1 MPAGTDERMDRE
13 PPMNGNEERA
23 HPARHQR
30 TERGSHGPNERLAGH
45 FLKRLRRESEKL
57 ALADAVEGG
66 ILRRNLVETHGR
78 TLTVYRRG
86 PNASDEM
93 SPELAVAVLARHRRK
108 PSSES
113 SRPVLGS
120 SGLFLESAFE
130 TFEETARHADHAE
143 LCETPPSKQDRAG
156 ELVLMRA
163 IRAAAER
170 PNASDVATLLLIAQA
185 VVDSE
190 TGLRDVL
197 RTLKLRRPLVTTL
210 CEVKGFE
217 RSFLD
222 LLKRGLV
229 LPGAVACADGYSPQA
244 LRFERIA
251 DPRWRIVTFAGHDR
265 GGNGSEDN
273 ERQFGNAAQCVFP
286 ILSVAEQKER
296 LPRKLVQA
304 SQLDLACGMLN
315 AAIVGR
321 TIEAVTGEPPS
332 PGRLDGIDFGRLG
345 LGDLAIAIRPGI
357 DADKAAETLQRL
369 ASEDAGDGSEE
380 PVDKQQQK
388 EKPSSSSSSATRRGA
403 DPASGTDIVNPVPPS
418 QAHVEHPVPT
428 VETLA
433 GYGEASQWALQ
444 VREELPLWHAGAL
457 SWEDLS
463 TKILLSG
470 PPGVGKTLFARALCN
485 TLQIPLLATS
495 VARWLEPS
503 HLGDVLKRIRGAF
516 REAEAQKPCIL
527 FIDEFDGIGRR
538 VDFTRDYA
546 DYWNSVVNCCLE
558 MLDGA
563 ARTSGVIVVCA
574 TNNPEVIDSALLR
587 SGRIERRVEIP
598 LPDTAARLAILRHYL
613 GKDAEAVAASVSQT
627 RPEEELRRIL
637 QEGFEGMPD
646 DIYREL
652 VTAAIPAST
661 GASPS

>member
-1 MPAGTDERMDRE
+1 MPAGTDERLHGE
-13 PPMNGNEERA
+13 SPMNGNEDHDRSVRQQQPERS
-23 HPARHQR
+23 
-30 TERGSHGPNERLAGH
+30 GHGLNERLAAH

-57 ALADAVEGG
+57 ALADAVEAG
-66 ILRRNLVETHGR
+66 ILLWGRVETDGPSPAIYRHG
-78 TLTVYRRG
+78 
-86 PNASDEM
+86 PKASDGM

-120 SGLFLESAFE
+120 SGLSFESAFE
-130 TFEETARHADHAE
+130 TFEETVRHADRAE
-143 LCETPPSKQDRAG
+143 LCEPTSSKRNRAG
-156 ELVLMRA
+156 ELVLVRA
-163 IRAAAER
+163 IRTAAEPPR
-170 PNASDVATLLLIAQA
+170 ASDVATLHLIAQA
-185 VVDSE
+185 VANNTTD
-190 TGLRDVL
+190 LDDVL
-197 RTLKLRRPLVTTL
+197 RTLKLRRPIVTIL

-222 LLKRGLV
+222 LLKRGVV
-229 LPGAVACADGYSPQA
+229 LPGAVACADGYDAYSPQA
-244 LRFERIA
+244 LRFERVA

-273 ERQFGNAAQCVFP
+273 ERQFGNAAHSTFP
-286 ILSVAEQKER
+286 ILSIAEQKQR

-304 SQLDLACGMLN
+304 SQLDLACGALN
-315 AAIVGR
+315 ATIVGR

-332 PGRLDGIDFGRLG
+332 PGRLDGIDYGRLG
-345 LGDLAIAIRPGI
+345 LGDLAIAIRPDI
-357 DADKAAETLQRL
+357 SADSAAETLQRL
-369 ASEDAGDGSEE
+369 ARDDAGGGSHE
-380 PVDKQQQK
+380 PADKPQQK
-388 EKPSSSSSSATRRGA
+388 EKSSSSATRRGA
-403 DPASGTDIVNPVPPS
+403 DPGSGTDIVKPVLPS
-418 QAHVEHPVPT
+418 QARVGHPVPT

-444 VREELPLWHAGAL
+444 VRDELPLWHAGAL
-457 SWEDLS
+457 CWEELS

-546 DYWNSVVNCCLE
+546 DYWNTVVNCCLE

-574 TNNPEVIDSALLR
+574 TNNPEVIDPALLR
-587 SGRIERRVEIP
+587 SGRIERRAEIP
-598 LPDTAARLAILRHYL
+598 LPDTAARLAILQHYL
-613 GKDAEAVAASVSQT
+613 GEDAETVAASVPQT
-627 RPEEELRRIL
+627 LPEEELRKVL
-637 QEGFEGMPD
+637 QEGLENMPD

-652 VTAAIPAST
+652 VAAAIPASME
-661 GASPS
+661 ASPS